1 MSWQSGRYLIGAA
14 AGLMATAPMT
24 GWMTVAKRYL
34 SWRSQEP
41 LPPTQITHNALQAV
55 DMDDDL
61 SQVEEGVLTAVNHFG
76 YGAAAGALYGRL
88 HSPGSASR
96 AVTLGAV
103 YGLGVWSCSYF
114 GLMPA
119 TGLYR
124 SPVDDTA
131 ERNAL
136 MIVAHIVW
144 GGSLGLATHALVQ
157 SSVAGRKIG
166 FRSK

>member
-14 AGLMATAPMT
+14 AGVMATAPMT
-24 GWMTVAKRYL
+24 VWMVAAKRYI
-34 SWRSQEP
+34 SWRNQEP
-41 LPPTQITHNALQAV
+41 LPPAQITHNALQAL
-55 DMDDDL
+55 DLNDDL
-61 SQVEEGVLTAVNHFG
+61 SQAQEAVLTAVNHFG

-88 HSPGSASR
+88 HSPCSASR
-96 AVTLGAV
+96 AVTSGAI

-124 SPVDDTA
+124 SPVDDTD

-144 GGSLGLATHALVQ
+144 GGGLGLVAHALLK
-157 SSVAGRKIG
+157 SGRPCRKIG
-166 FRSK
+166 FRSE